1 MFVNP
6 LMPTQAQHTFGAL
19 PLPPQGQQT
28 TPRVSKTPDQE
39 LPRYL
44 NFIADY
50 TGCGHWRML
59 WPEYVLNSYRHCV
72 MQSSTVMITD
82 PKHFHGV
89 TCIRVQRQANE
100 SQRAYL
106 KFLKEQM
113 GVRLIYEID
122 DICFGEDIPK
132 WNAFRD
138 AFTDDKIRYNIQS
151 MMEYCDEMTVTCD
164 SMRNY
169 FLHKTNQKN
178 ITVIPNYLPKTW
190 IDRFYD
196 PKKISIRFDKNIK
209 KPRIMYAGSS
219 SHFDV
224 RQKNNLQDDMTHVI
238 DNIINTID
246 KYQWVFMGGVPLQ
259 LKKYV
264 ENNKIEF
271 HPWSHLQDYPY
282 VVNKLN
288 IDIMIAPL
296 QDNIFNNCKSEIKFL
311 EASALGIPMVAQDI
325 ITYDR
330 CKNKFDNGDEMVDQI
345 QEILSSKKKYMS
357 LCERNY
363 DIVNR
368 MWLENE
374 NNRLKYVELYGLPY
388 GHSSRTCL
396 NKINGYDKDN
406 QKTC

>member
-6 LMPTQAQHTFGAL
+6 FTPTKTPTFGSL
-19 PLPPQGQQT
+19 PLPAERQKLPA
-28 TPRVSKTPDQE
+28 PPDQE
-39 LPRYL
+39 LSRYL

-59 WPEYVLNSYRHCV
+59 WPEQVLNAYRHCV

-89 TCIRVQRQANE
+89 TCVRVQRQANE
-100 SQRAYL
+100 SQKQYL
-106 KFLKEQM
+106 RFLKEQM

-122 DICFGEDIPK
+122 DIVFGEDIPM

-138 AFTDDKIRYNIQS
+138 AFTDNKIRTNIQD

-164 SMRNY
+164 AMRNY
-169 FLHKTNQKN
+169 FLSKTKQKN
-178 ITVIPNYLPKTW
+178 ITVIPNYPTRTW

-219 SHFDV
+219 SHFDLQ
-224 RQKNNLQDDMTHVI
+224 QKNNLQDDVTHVI
-238 DNIINTID
+238 ESIEKTID
-246 KYQWVFMGGVPLQ
+246 KYQWVFLGGFPIQ

-264 ENNKIEF
+264 DNKKIEF
-271 HPWSHLQDYPY
+271 HKWVHLHEYPY
-282 VVNKLN
+282 KVNQLN
-288 IDIMIAPL
+288 IDVMVAPL
-296 QDNIFNNCKSEIKFL
+296 ADNVFNNCKSEIKFL

-325 ITYDR
+325 VTYDR
-330 CKNKFDNGDEMVDQI
+330 CKNKFETGGQMINQI
-345 QEILSSKKKYMS
+345 QEVLSNKKNYMT

-363 DIVNR
+363 SIVNN

-374 NNRLKYVELYGLPY
+374 NNRQKFAELYKYPY
-388 GHSSRTCL
+388 GHRERTNI
-396 NKINGYDKDN
+396 NKINDH
-406 QKTC
+406 